1 MLRIFYTF
9 LLTTLLTN
17 CKAQETADNF
27 QQNINEMKQYKT
39 SLANEDALNIVE
51 NKLIVDISGGIKKV
65 KINDKT
71 VDSLGFRKV
80 LSQFLTTHKNKA
92 SLLVAGSFDHASM
105 DNIVVFTRV
114 FNQCKTLF
122 DPNDKSKI
130 CFKTFK
136 DFAAFNLK
144 TVPVNGH

>member
-9 LLTTLLTN
+9 LLTTLLTH
-17 CKAQETADNF
+17 CKAQETTDYF
-27 QQNINEMKQYKT
+27 QQNIHEMKQYKT

-51 NKLIVDISGGIKKV
+51 TRLIVDISKGIKKV

-92 SLLVAGSFDHASM
+92 SLLVAGSLDHASM
-105 DNIVVFTRV
+105 DNIVVITRV

-136 DFAAFNLK
+136 DFTAFNLK
-144 TVPVNGH
+144 TVNVNGN

>member
-1 MLRIFYTF
+1 MLKIFYTF

-17 CKAQETADNF
+17 CKAQETADDF

-39 SLANEDALNIVE
+39 SLANEDALTIVE
-51 NKLIVDISGGIKKV
+51 NKLIIDISGGIKKV

-144 TVPVNGH
+144 TVTVNGQ

>member
-17 CKAQETADNF
+17 CKAQQTTDDF

-39 SLANEDALNIVE
+39 SLANEDALNVVE
-51 NKLIVDISGGIKKV
+51 NKLIIDISNGIKKV

-71 VDSLGFRKV
+71 VDSLGFRKAI
-80 LSQFLTTHKNKA
+80 SQFLTTHKNKT
-92 SLLVAGSFDHASM
+92 SLLIAASFDHASM
-105 DNIVVFTRV
+105 NNIVVITRV
-114 FNQCKTLF
+114 FNQCKALF
-122 DPNDKSKI
+122 DPHDKSKI

-144 TVPVNGH
+144 TVNVNGN

>member
-1 MLRIFYTF
+1 MLKIFYSF

-17 CKAQETADNF
+17 CKAQETADDF

-51 NKLIVDISGGIKKV
+51 NRLIIDISGGIKKV
-65 KINDKT
+65 KINNKT

-80 LSQFLTTHKNKA
+80 LSQFLTNHKNKT
-92 SLLVAGSFDHASM
+92 SLLIAGSFDHASM
-105 DNIVVFTRV
+105 NNIVVFTRV

-136 DFAAFNLK
+136 DFVAFNLK
-144 TVPVNGH
+144 IVTVNGQ

>member
-1 MLRIFYTF
+1 MLKLFYSF
-9 LLTTLLTN
+9 LLTTTITI
-17 CKAQETADNF
+17 CKAQTADDF
-27 QQNINEMKQYKT
+27 QQNINEMKQYKA
-39 SLANEDALNIVE
+39 SLANDDAINAVE
-51 NKLIVDISGGIKKV
+51 NRLVIDMSNGIKKV

-71 VDSLGFRKV
+71 EDSLGFRKI

-136 DFAAFNLK
+136 DFTAFNLK
-144 TVPVNGH
+144 TVTVNGN

>member
-1 MLRIFYTF
+1 MLKIFYTF
-9 LLTTLLTN
+9 ILTTTLTN
-17 CKAQETADNF
+17 CKAQTTDDF

-39 SLANEDALNIVE
+39 SLANEDAINTAE
-51 NKLIVDISGGIKKV
+51 NRLIVDISGGIKKV

-71 VDSLGFRKV
+71 VDSLGFRKT
-80 LSQFLTTHKNKA
+80 LSKFLTTHKNNA
-92 SLLVAGSFDHASM
+92 SLLIAGSFDHASM

-144 TVPVNGH
+144 TVTVNGN

>member
-1 MLRIFYTF
+1 MLRVFYTF

-17 CKAQETADNF
+17 CEAQETTDDF

-39 SLANEDALNIVE
+39 SLANEDAFSIVE
-51 NKLIVDISGGIKKV
+51 NKLIIDISKGIKKV

-71 VDSLGFRKV
+71 VDSVGFRKV
-80 LSQFLTTHKNKA
+80 LSQFLTTHKNKS
-92 SLLVAGSFDHASM
+92 SLLVAGSLDHASM

-144 TVPVNGH
+144 TVNVNGN